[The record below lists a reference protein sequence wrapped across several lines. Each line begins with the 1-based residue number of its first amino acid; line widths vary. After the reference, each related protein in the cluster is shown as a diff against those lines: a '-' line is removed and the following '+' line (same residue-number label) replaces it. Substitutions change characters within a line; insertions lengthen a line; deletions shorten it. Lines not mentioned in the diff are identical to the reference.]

1 MVEPVT
7 DTRSEV
13 QTTWTRT
20 LVGIQPRWGR
30 DFDDLSNEWRP
41 LFAEVLGTF
50 LLVLAAAG
58 GRRCRPLVMAL
69 SAASPLC
76 PRQA

>member
-1 MVEPVT
+1 MWMRALLGV
-7 DTRSEV
+7 
-13 QTTWTRT
+13 
-20 LVGIQPRWGR
+20 QPRWGR
-30 DFDDLSNEWRP
+30 DFDDLSNEWRR

-58 GRRCRPLVMAL
+58 GRQCRPSVMAL

-76 PRQA
+76 PRPA